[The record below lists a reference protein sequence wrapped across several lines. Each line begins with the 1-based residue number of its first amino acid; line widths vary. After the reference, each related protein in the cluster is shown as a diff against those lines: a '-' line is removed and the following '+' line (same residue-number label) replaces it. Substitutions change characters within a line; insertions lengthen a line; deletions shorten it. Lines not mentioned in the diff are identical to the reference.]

1 MEGLIE
7 KVTLDL
13 RNEGITYVELGG
25 KIALGGANG
34 QCKGPMAESCLVGSG
49 TVRPMWLDQGLKGR
63 DEGSIFFSIM
73 PLTSIFFLFCL
84 FLFAYFCCFG

>member
-13 RNEGITYVELGG
+13 RNEGITYVDLGE

-34 QCKGPMAESCLVGSG
+34 QCISPMPTRPRILAGGLRNSEANVAGS
-49 TVRPMWLDQGLKGR
+49 
-63 DEGSIFFSIM
+63 E
-73 PLTSIFFLFCL
+73 
-84 FLFAYFCCFG
+84 

>member
-1 MEGLIE
+1 MRNQQILLMEGLIE

-13 RNEGITYVELGG
+13 RNEGITYVDLGG

-49 TVRPMWLDQGLKGR
+49 TVRPMWLDQSEGGGL
-63 DEGSIFFSIM
+63 
-73 PLTSIFFLFCL
+73 
-84 FLFAYFCCFG
+84 